1 LLLAA
6 AMAVYLL
13 VLTLLTQSQDEAD
26 QGSCGVASRISS
38 RAGGLIQEAK
48 EGLVPGF
55 IDV

>member
-26 QGSCGVASRISS
+26 LGSFGVALRNRS
-38 RAGGLIQEAK
+38 RAWGLTQQIQE
-48 EGLVPGF
+48 GLQSGAVG
-55 IDV
+55 V

>member
-1 LLLAA
+1 
-6 AMAVYLL
+6 MAVYLL

-26 QGSCGVASRISS
+26 QGSCGVASRIRS

-48 EGLVPGF
+48 EGLVPGL